1 MFKGVITPMV
11 TILDENKAIDFEGTT
26 RVVEYLIQGGVDG
39 LLILGSIG
47 EFFAMKRLEKE
58 AYVKHVIEVVGGRV
72 PVLVGTGGTQVD
84 DIISFSK
91 FSVAAGADAVL
102 IVSPYYF
109 MLDDESLY
117 RYYAQIA
124 SEITTPIMLYN
135 FPDRTGHDLSPNLIR
150 RLALDFE
157 HIVGVKDTV
166 DNISHTRG
174 IIQAVKPVRADFCIF
189 TGFDEYFIPNLMA
202 GGDGLIG
209 GISNFYPSLFKTL
222 YAAYQQCDMQTV
234 LTCQA
239 KISGLMQ
246 VYAQTRPFVSAI
258 KMAVKLAGLDIVP
271 EVKAPGAI
279 ANTEET
285 QAIDSLLKTYMA

>member
-11 TILDENKAIDFEGTT
+11 TIMDKSKAIDFEGNT
-26 RVVEYLIQGGVDG
+26 RVIEYLIEGGVDG

-47 EFFAMKRLEKE
+47 EFFAITLSEKK
-58 AYVKHVIEVVGGRV
+58 AYVKHVIEVVNSRV

-84 DIISFSK
+84 EVIAFSK
-91 FSVAAGADAVL
+91 FTVEAGADAILV
-102 IVSPYYF
+102 VSPYYF

-124 SEITTPIMLYN
+124 GEITTPIMLYN
-135 FPDRTGHDLSPNLIR
+135 FPERTSHDLSPNLIK
-150 RLALDFE
+150 RLALDFS

-166 DNISHTRG
+166 DNISHTRA
-174 IIQAVKPVRADFCIF
+174 IIQAVKPVREDFCIF

-209 GISNFYPSLFKTL
+209 GISNFYPSLFKRL
-222 YAAYQQCDMQTV
+222 YTAYQQCDMPTV
-234 LTCQA
+234 LACQS

-246 VYAQTRPFVSAI
+246 VYAQTKPFVSAI
-258 KMAVKLAGLDIVP
+258 KMAVKLAGVDIVP
-271 EVKAPGAI
+271 EVKSPGAI
-279 ANTEET
+279 ANEEET
-285 QAIDSLLKTYMA
+285 KAIDLLLKTYMA